1 MFARTPAHRQYATI
15 GVESQV
21 LGAGDHRLISLLF
34 DGAIEAIDR
43 ARTLRETGQA
53 AESAAMTARARTIV
67 TEGLRASLDRHRGG
81 EICVPSTR
89 HAACSTSCAA
99 PGPRSI
105 RNAMAQPSRR
115 RAHRASSRRTADGA
129 PHPHHGASWASPAQC
144 SIVMTASPR

>member
-21 LGAGDHRLISLLF
+21 FGANDHRLISLLF

-53 AESAAMTARARTIV
+53 AESAVMTARARTIV

-81 EICVPSTR
+81 EIAVNLDSLYEFVLRRLVAAGVGDLRAFDEARSLLDQLRGTWSEIDPER
-89 HAACSTSCAA
+89 HGAAVTA
-99 PGPRSI
+99 P
-105 RNAMAQPSRR
+105 
-115 RAHRASSRRTADGA
+115 RASRLVAAYG
-129 PHPHHGASWASPAQC
+129 
-144 SIVMTASPR
+144 

>member
-21 LGAGDHRLISLLF
+21 LGAGDHRLIALLF

-67 TEGLRASLDRHRGG
+67 TEGLRASLDRRRGG
-81 EICVPSTR
+81 EIALNLDSLYEFVVR
-89 HAACSTSCAA
+89 RLVAAGTGDLRAFDEA
-99 PGPRSI
+99 
-105 RNAMAQPSRR
+105 RR
-115 RAHRASSRRTADGA
+115 LLDQLRRTWSEIDPERRGTL
-129 PHPHHGASWASPAQC
+129 
-144 SIVMTASPR
+144 VTASGAARLTAAYS